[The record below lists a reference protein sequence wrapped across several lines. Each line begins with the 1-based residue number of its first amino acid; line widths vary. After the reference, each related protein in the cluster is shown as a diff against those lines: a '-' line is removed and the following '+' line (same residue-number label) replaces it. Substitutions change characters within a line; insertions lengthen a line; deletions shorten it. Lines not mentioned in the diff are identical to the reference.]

1 MGASYNALGHV
12 KKMGR
17 TVDMKSGLT
26 SDPRFDQYQKLPSF
40 MTFLGDRNGAAK
52 VSEKSLVDVGA
63 ENWQFYDP
71 SSSFK
76 ILSNAEISQKT
87 AELKLLMHEK
97 NADAI

>member
-1 MGASYNALGHV
+1 
-12 KKMGR
+12 MGR